1 MISIKTIHEAA
12 ALAFLI
18 LAQAWLPA
26 VAQAAQQQAP
36 QEASRAAETL
46 QTLSI
51 LTKGGRKIFTVETAT
66 NREQRD
72 RGLMFRTHLAE
83 RHGMLF
89 DFEHDQEV
97 RMWMKNTLIP
107 LDMVFISAD
116 GRIHRIERDARP
128 GSLDLI
134 SSDGPVRSV
143 LELNA
148 GDASRYGIEA
158 GDRIVVGAS

>member
-1 MISIKTIHEAA
+1 MISIKTIREVA
-12 ALAFLI
+12 ALAFLV

-26 VAQAAQQQAP
+26 VAQASQQQAP
-36 QEASRAAETL
+36 QQPSRSAESL
-46 QTLSI
+46 QTIAI
-51 LTKGGRKIFTVETAT
+51 LTKDGRKTFTVETAT
-66 NREQRD
+66 TREQRD

-107 LDMVFISAD
+107 LDMVFITAD
-116 GRIHRIERDARP
+116 GRIHRIERDAKP
-128 GSLDLI
+128 GSLALI
-134 SSDGPVRSV
+134 ASDGPVRSV

-158 GDRIVVGAS
+158 GDCIVVGAS